1 MTQFTLKTLH
11 PAKMFYNKAVTQREI
26 PVITGFLHCGLLT
39 DCFKIF
45 EKGDS

>member
-1 MTQFTLKTLH
+1 MAEFTLKTLH

-26 PVITGFLHCGLLT
+26 PVIPGFLHCRLLT
-39 DCFKIF
+39 VCFKIF